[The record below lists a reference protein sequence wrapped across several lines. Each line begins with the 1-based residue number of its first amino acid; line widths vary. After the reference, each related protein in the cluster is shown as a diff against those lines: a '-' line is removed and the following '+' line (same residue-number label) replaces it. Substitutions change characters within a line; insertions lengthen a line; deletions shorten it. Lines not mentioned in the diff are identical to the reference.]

1 MWQVIAIL
9 IIIVFLAYLYKRY
22 ETKYLYQEY
31 DENIDMRKYLLGEL
45 TRDDIGRIR
54 KPLMWIY
61 IPHEYNSRNWL
72 SFGSRSSYEL
82 NQPYLYLT
90 VKSIMKNCNKDFH
103 IILIDD
109 NSFPKLLEDWSY
121 TYTPL
126 DKIKRMF
133 GLMNIVNTY
142 GGLLTPISF
151 VCFKSLIDLYYT
163 GTRNNKMFV
172 VENVNTDT
180 LLESKFVPCPCFMG
194 SLKDTPVLKELI
206 VYLKSIID
214 NDYTFGSKI
223 TGKVSDW
230 LTHQYSN
237 GKINI
242 IRGYEVGVMTKDE
255 SPVLVDDLM
264 GSSYINID
272 LSSTYGVWVPS
283 DQILKRTNYQWFA
296 RMSEEQVLLSNVIL
310 GKYILKAVAPSE
322 TISTTEEGFQNNNI
336 QPMFVVGPNTLIPQS
351 NPTEWV
357 GFWNTP
363 LYKGLYGLQP
373 LYLGQDVPKNKE
385 QDKKYKFVGVIP

>member
-9 IIIVFLAYLYKRY
+9 IIIVFLAYLYKKY
-22 ETKYLYQEY
+22 ENKYLYRDY
-31 DENIDMRKYLLGEL
+31 DENIDIRKYLLGEL

-61 IPHEYNSRNWL
+61 VPHEYNSRNWL

-90 VKSIMKNCNKDFH
+90 VKSIMKHCNKDFH

-109 NSFPKLLEDWSY
+109 NSFPKLLEGWPYSA
-121 TYTPL
+121 TPL
-126 DKIKRMF
+126 DKKKRMF
-133 GLMNIVNTY
+133 GLMNIINTY
-142 GGLLTPISF
+142 GGMLTPISF

-163 GTRNNKMFV
+163 GTRNDKMFV
-172 VENVNTDT
+172 VENVNNET
-180 LLESKFVPCPCFMG
+180 LVEAKFVPCPCFMG
-194 SLKDTPVLKELI
+194 ALKETPVLNEFI
-206 VYLKSIID
+206 QYLKYIID
-214 NDYTFGSKI
+214 TDYTRGSRI

-230 LTHQYSN
+230 LLQKYDN

-242 IRGYEVGVMTKDE
+242 VRGYEVGVMTKDE

-264 GSSYINID
+264 GSSYLNID
-272 LSSTYGVWVPS
+272 LNAYGVWVPA

-310 GKYILKAVAPSE
+310 GKYIVKAVAPSGRM
-322 TISTTEEGFQNNNI
+322 EEGFQNQL
-336 QPMFVVGPNTLIPQS
+336 QPMFVGGPDSLIPQS
-351 NPTEWV
+351 IPAEWV

-373 LYLGQDVPKNKE
+373 VYLGQDVPKNKE
-385 QDKKYKFVGVIP
+385 QDKNYKFVGVIP